1 MRYQIPQMLRRLL
14 AMCGGAGLLLAFAS
28 LGLSAQQESSASQRK
43 NSSLPSF
50 CAPAPS
56 SANPEMLKAD
66 ARALLPRIPLP
77 KTISHLAL
85 PAGVAPG
92 IMGRLPGEALPD
104 PDEFQALYGY
114 SGPYYNTTNLDGQ
127 VVVLNQSIYTWP
139 TTTWKVTGMLRN
151 QSRCPVHVTKLTARL
166 LGAQGNLLASVTTTV
181 PVAELRPGEPG
192 PFVIEAPL
200 MATEVKTIDW
210 KVTYTPAQAA
220 PRLFTFETYED
231 GKVLGG
237 SRYDLVGSIRNAD
250 TTPARDVKVVVAWL
264 DFQGSGRVLYV
275 ASAKLRLVS
284 GPDKNFDSLNLS
296 GGEDEDLYISLQIR
310 CLSHSWVRRGPR
322 CGGFPSDG
330 ASDPVPYRSC
340 SWSSGC
346 CYSPLLLRPTS
357 TRGCPCCGRLL
368 CPPSRQ
374 RNVLSAS
381 QCVFRLHAHA

>member
-1 MRYQIPQMLRRLL
+1 
-14 AMCGGAGLLLAFAS
+14 LLLALAS
-28 LGLSAQQESSASQRK
+28 LSLSAQQESSASQQK

-56 SANPEMLKAD
+56 SANPEMLEAD
-66 ARALLPRIPLP
+66 ARTLLPRIPLP
-77 KTISHLAL
+77 KTTSHLAL

-92 IMGRLPGEALPD
+92 IMGRLPGEAPPD

-127 VVVLNQSIYTWP
+127 VVVLNQSLYTWP

-151 QSRCPVHVTKLTARL
+151 QSRCPIHVTKLTARL

-200 MATEVKTIDW
+200 IMATDVKTIDW
-210 KVTYTPAQAA
+210 NVAYTPAQAA
-220 PRLFTFETYED
+220 PRLFTFGTYED

-250 TTPARDVKVVVAWL
+250 TTPARDVHVVVAWL

-275 ASAKLRLVS
+275 ASVKLRLVS
-284 GPDKNFDSLNLS
+284 GPDQNFDSINLG
-296 GGEDEDLYISLQIR
+296 GGEDEEFIYIT
-310 CLSHSWVRRGPR
+310 
-322 CGGFPSDG
+322 
-330 ASDPVPYRSC
+330 SDPVLVSLLGEAK
-340 SWSSGC
+340 SSLWGI
-346 CYSPLLLRPTS
+346 SK
-357 TRGCPCCGRLL
+357 
-368 CPPSRQ
+368 
-374 RNVLSAS
+374 
-381 QCVFRLHAHA
+381 